1 MTSLLPRST
10 TVRSGSSGP
19 SDPGVEA
26 RLRPLALVAT
36 LGGTAAALA
45 TLLPCLVLAV
55 VGWFLSD
62 AGAHGTPR
70 DALQVG
76 ALGWLVAHGSGVSVR
91 GTAVTVL
98 PLGLTLLAAWA
109 TWRLGRRTGEAL
121 SGHGPDADRLADG
134 ERDWTVPSATVL
146 FAVGYAVTTVVVA
159 ALAADPA
166 TAPASGRALGAALLL
181 ALVLGGAGL
190 AVGSGRAAVWLPLL
204 PRLVRPAATVARAV
218 LAWVLGAAALLLLAG
233 LVRDGG
239 AVVQVVDDLGADA
252 GDVALV
258 VLLTL
263 LLLPG
268 AVVWSAAWLLG
279 PGFTVGTGTV
289 VSPGLTVL
297 GALPLVPLVPALP
310 AEGSA
315 PRWVVLGVAAVPAVL
330 AAVATA
336 RVQRHHPTLRW
347 DDGVLR
353 GCVGGVAAGV
363 LLGLLAVLAGGA
375 LGPGRMAVV
384 GPLASEVLVHAVA
397 ALGMGGAL
405 GGAVATAWQR
415 RAARRAA

>member
-1 MTSLLPRST
+1 MTSLLPRPT
-10 TVRSGSSGP
+10 TARPGP
-19 SDPGVEA
+19 AEPG
-26 RLRPLALVAT
+26 RPLALVAT
-36 LGGTAAALA
+36 TGGVGAALA
-45 TLLPCLVLAV
+45 TLVPCLLLAV
-55 VGWFLSD
+55 VGWFLTD

-109 TWRLGRRTGEAL
+109 TWRVGRRAGEAL

-134 ERDWTVPSATVL
+134 ERDWTVPGATAL
-146 FAVGYAVTTVVVA
+146 FAVGYAVTVVVVA
-159 ALAADPA
+159 ALAADPS
-166 TAPASGRALGAALLL
+166 TAPSTGRALGGALLL
-181 ALVLGGAGL
+181 AVLLGGTGL
-190 AVGSGRAAVWLPLL
+190 AVGSGRAAVWLPML

-218 LAWVLGAAALLLLAG
+218 LTWVLGAAALLLLAA
-233 LVRDGG
+233 LLLDGG
-239 AVVQVVDDLGADA
+239 AVLQVVDDLGADA
-252 GDVALV
+252 GDVALLV
-258 VLLTL
+258 VLTL

-279 PGFTVGTGTV
+279 PGFGVGAGTV
-289 VSPGLTVL
+289 VSPALTVL

-310 AEGSA
+310 AAGSA
-315 PRWVVLGVAAVPAVL
+315 PRWVVVGVAAVPVLL

-336 RVQRHHPTLRW
+336 RVQRHQPTLRW

-363 LLGLLAVLAGGA
+363 LLGVLAALAGGA

-384 GPLASEVLVHAVA
+384 GPLAGDVLVHAVA
-397 ALGMGGAL
+397 ALGVGGAL

-415 RAARRAA
+415 RAARRGA